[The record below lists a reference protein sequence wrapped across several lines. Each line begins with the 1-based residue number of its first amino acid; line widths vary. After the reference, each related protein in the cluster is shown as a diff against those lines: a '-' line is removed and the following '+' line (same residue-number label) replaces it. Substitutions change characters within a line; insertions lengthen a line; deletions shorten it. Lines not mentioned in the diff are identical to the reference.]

1 MELNKTKIRKALMDI
16 INDDDKCRLLSQ
28 FLELIESDKL
38 QSVLD
43 SVDTIQQ
50 AIENAEIKHTEINT
64 ILEQL
69 QTEQSDFDGKFEQI
83 DEFYNKIFEEKINS
97 NGEVIHISLDKF
109 IDNAKKRLQE
119 LYDNNNSILTSLYD
133 PMVAEGLSKAY
144 ADEKQNMQKNIRFW
158 NWIFGVSI
166 VVFLMA
172 FGAYFYL
179 TFQHNFTY
187 SDFFRSLPFWFF
199 SGFFVYYSTKQI
211 AEYKKIASEYAHKET
226 LNRTYIGYK
235 NQVNNADNQELNE
248 QLLRIMLES
257 AQFNP
262 SNSLIGR
269 GEIPNLSM
277 LDKIIDMLPIDKLR
291 SLYESVG
298 KKIGKFKSSNEM

>member
-144 ADEKQNMQKNIRFW
+144 ADEKQNMQK
-158 NWIFGVSI
+158 IFDFGI
-166 VVFLMA
+166 GFLA
-172 FGAYFYL
+172 C
-179 TFQHNFTY
+179 
-187 SDFFRSLPFWFF
+187 
-199 SGFFVYYSTKQI
+199 
-211 AEYKKIASEYAHKET
+211 
-226 LNRTYIGYK
+226 
-235 NQVNNADNQELNE
+235 
-248 QLLRIMLES
+248 QLLCFLWLLGHI
-257 AQFNP
+257 FT
-262 SNSLIGR
+262 
-269 GEIPNLSM
+269 
-277 LDKIIDMLPIDKLR
+277 
-291 SLYESVG
+291 
-298 KKIGKFKSSNEM
+298 

>member
-187 SDFFRSLPFWFF
+187 SDF
-199 SGFFVYYSTKQI
+199 SGLCHFGFLVAFLFIILQNKLQNI
-211 AEYKKIASEYAHKET
+211 KK
-226 LNRTYIGYK
+226 
-235 NQVNNADNQELNE
+235 
-248 QLLRIMLES
+248 
-257 AQFNP
+257 
-262 SNSLIGR
+262 
-269 GEIPNLSM
+269 
-277 LDKIIDMLPIDKLR
+277 
-291 SLYESVG
+291 
-298 KKIGKFKSSNEM
+298 